1 MEENEVL
8 MSTITS
14 RRLMSM
20 DGEEYLEMETEPQL
34 NVTEVVGILQVAAN
48 EAMNGDGDG

>member
-8 MSTITS
+8 MSTITI

-20 DGEEYLEMETEPQL
+20 DGQEYLEMDTEPEL
-34 NVTEVVGILQVAAN
+34 NVTELVGILQVAAN
-48 EAMNGDGDG
+48 EVMNGDGDG